1 MHLLLLLSPETG
13 RLGRESCR
21 LCICNS
27 HKVEDFVE
35 SPGESSLPVADLMDP
50 VLINK

>member
-1 MHLLLLLSPETG
+1 MHLVLLLLLETG
-13 RLGRESCR
+13 RLDPESCQ

-35 SPGESSLPVADLMDP
+35 SPGEFSLPVADLTDP
-50 VLINK
+50 VY